1 MTLDK
6 ARYLLQ
12 TQADFGGFYNRH
24 GAKLILA
31 EVMREHGQVSVDQL
45 IAELNLGE
53 IFQFQPGDL
62 FKPPS

>member
-6 ARYLLQ
+6 ARDLLQ

-45 IAELNLGE
+45 IVELNLGE
-53 IFQFQPGDL
+53 IFQFQPGDVIE
-62 FKPPS
+62 PPS

>member
-6 ARYLLQ
+6 ACDLLQ

-24 GAKLILA
+24 GDKLILA

-45 IAELNLGE
+45 IVELNLGE
-53 IFQFQPGDL
+53 MFQFQSGDVIE
-62 FKPPS
+62 PPS